1 MALGLFSIMLQIMN
15 PTKLANRT
23 ENDLLIV
30 LIISLLNPLMMMVLK
45 ESNTLIKG

>member
-1 MALGLFSIMLQIMN
+1 MALGLFSIMLQIMK

-30 LIISLLNPLMMMVLK
+30 PISLLNPLMMMVLK
-45 ESNTLIKG
+45 ESNTLIRG

>member
-23 ENDLLIV
+23 ENDLLYSTYFITKP
-30 LIISLLNPLMMMVLK
+30 SHDDG
-45 ESNTLIKG
+45 S